1 MYLCTYKKIIFNVK
15 NLQIMSNYSKEILEK
30 IIKESYSWAEVLRK
44 LKSLGYSSSRSTL
57 YGQKEQ
63 WNLDIKHFT
72 GPRWNKGK
80 SKEETALIPIEEIT
94 KLGVAYKSNTLK
106 QRLIELKLKEW
117 KCEICG
123 NTGEWNGQSLVLE
136 LHHIN
141 GNHFD
146 NRLEN
151 LQILCPNC
159 HSQTKGHRRR
169 GKKFTGVKLKPPGFT
184 LICNHCG
191 KEFISDRRNR
201 KFCSNECYINF
212 RRHITPQDVN
222 IKANVTKEMLLE
234 CCNKYNNITD
244 VANHFNTS
252 RTNVRNWL
260 RKYDLYEEF
269 KMKYNFHAKPVQQLA
284 LDGTLIKEWPSV
296 QDAHLTLN
304 IHSIEEVANGKRRSA
319 GGFLWKY
326 KN

>member
-30 IIKESYSWAEVLRK
+30 IIKESYSWATVMKKLRALGFTASRPK
-44 LKSLGYSSSRSTL
+44 LYKQ
-57 YGQKEQ
+57 QKEF
-63 WNLDIKHFT
+63 NLDISHFT

-80 SKEETALIPIEEIT
+80 TGEFTALI
-94 KLGVAYKSNTLK
+94 SLK
-106 QRLIELKLKEW
+106 DIVKESTNYSSTALKHRLIDLGLKEW

-123 NTGEWNGQSLVLE
+123 NTGEWNGKPLILE
-136 LHHIN
+136 LHHVN

-159 HSQTKGHRRR
+159 HSQTEGHRKR
-169 GKKFTGVKLKPPGFT
+169 GKNNKGQRLKPVGFT
-184 LICNHCG
+184 LICKQCG
-191 KEFISDRRNR
+191 KEFIADRRTR
-201 KFCSNECYINF
+201 KFCSNECYTTFNKILN
-212 RRHITPQDVN
+212 H
-222 IKANVTKEMLLE
+222 NVEITKEVLID
-234 CCNKYNNITD
+234 CCAKFSNISD
-244 VANHFNTS
+244 LANHLNTS
-252 RTNVRNWL
+252 RTNIRNWL
-260 RKYDLYEEF
+260 RKYNLYEEF
-269 KMKYNFHAKPVQQLA
+269 KMKYDFHAKPVQQLA